1 MGGSRARRRRRTGGG
16 EESVDLSC
24 QTFAPIATWTGG
36 IEQVRPRAQPIRAGA
51 ELEVQPPDFHRLK
64 CKPVSGAV
72 RKQIENF
79 VLLVP
84 DRARTFSWT
93 RCRTVGTLDAEQDP
107 RRGHRPDTVFYICG
121 FNTMGE
127 SRSDRCTPPPPTHPL
142 PHSLLSRMQPK
153 VYRMARCRPLVPF
166 NRKKAANSGGSSV
179 SYA

>member
-1 MGGSRARRRRRTGGG
+1 MGDSRARRRTEGRAD
-16 EESVDLSC
+16 SSC
-24 QTFAPIATWTGG
+24 PTFAPIATQTGAKS
-36 IEQVRPRAQPIRAGA
+36 QVGLRAEPISAGGA
-51 ELEVQPPDFHRLK
+51 LEVQPPGFHRLK

-93 RCRTVGTLDAEQDP
+93 PCGTVGTLDAEQDP
-107 RRGHRPDTVFYICG
+107 RRRHRPDPLFYICG

-127 SRSDRCTPPPPTHPL
+127 SRSDACFPL
-142 PHSLLSRMQPK
+142 ISDMQLK
-153 VYRMARCRPLVPF
+153 VMSGVCVCVCSPARWFHVTLETER
-166 NRKKAANSGGSSV
+166 KAADSRVSCV

>member
-1 MGGSRARRRRRTGGG
+1 MGGSRARRRRRTRGGG
-16 EESVDLSC
+16 ISVDLSC
-24 QTFAPIATWTGG
+24 QTFAPIATRTGG
-36 IEQVRPRAQPIRAGA
+36 TAQVRPRAQPIRAGA

-127 SRSDRCTPPPPTHPL
+127 SRSDRCVCVCPPPPPTL
-142 PHSLLSRMQPK
+142 SLIK
-153 VYRMARCRPLVPF
+153 D
-166 NRKKAANSGGSSV
+166 AA
-179 SYA
+179 